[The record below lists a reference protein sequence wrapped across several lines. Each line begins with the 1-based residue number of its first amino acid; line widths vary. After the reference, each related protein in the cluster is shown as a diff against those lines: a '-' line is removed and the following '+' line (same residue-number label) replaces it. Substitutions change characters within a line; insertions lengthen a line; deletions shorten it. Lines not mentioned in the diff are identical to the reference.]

1 MFILNIL
8 PNSQLILK
16 GRAEDASEK
25 FWIYKQRIDFSS
37 CYVNIEFQNLHTIL
51 EPIVDKVEQTVE
63 VDKVEEVV
71 KKVVENVEEVVEKVV
86 EKVEGSD
93 KVEELVD
100 KVVAKDDDVVTKLEQ
115 IVDNFKGI
123 IQIEEK
129 LHPLNLSKGKANEI
143 DLDPA
148 VKKMIDFR
156 QWFEKR
162 LDDAIQAADKENPRK
177 IELKE
182 EVEEKPVKKEEKRKR
197 NITSKA
203 QPKVDKVQ
211 NN

>member
-1 MFILNIL
+1 MIEVA
-8 PNSQLILK
+8 
-16 GRAEDASEK
+16 GRGK
-25 FWIYKQRIDFSS
+25 
-37 CYVNIEFQNLHTIL
+37 
-51 EPIVDKVEQTVE
+51 VDKVVDNVEE
-63 VDKVEEVV
+63 VDEEVVEKKVEEVAD
-71 KKVVENVEEVVEKVV
+71 KVEEVVEKVV

-148 VKKMIDFR
+148 LKKVMDLR

-162 LDDAIQAADKENPRK
+162 LDDAIQAAEKEGP
-177 IELKE
+177 
-182 EVEEKPVKKEEKRKR
+182 KPVKSLEE
-197 NITSKA
+197 
-203 QPKVDKVQ
+203 VDTAK
-211 NN
+211 

>member
-1 MFILNIL
+1 MDLRQWFEN
-8 PNSQLILK
+8 Q
-16 GRAEDASEK
+16 
-25 FWIYKQRIDFSS
+25 
-37 CYVNIEFQNLHTIL
+37 L
-51 EPIVDKVEQTVE
+51 EPIVEKVELSVE
-63 VDKVEEVV
+63 EVEEVADKVEEVG
-71 KKVVENVEEVVEKVV
+71 

-100 KVVAKDDDVVTKLEQ
+100 KAVAKDGDVVTKLEQ

-148 VKKMIDFR
+148 LKKVMDLR

-162 LDDAIQAADKENPRK
+162 LDDAIQAAEKEGP
-177 IELKE
+177 
-182 EVEEKPVKKEEKRKR
+182 KPVKSHEE
-197 NITSKA
+197 
-203 QPKVDKVQ
+203 VDTAK
-211 NN
+211 